1 MDQRQIIS
9 PLQLSWL
16 TTVIIFT
23 SSETFFPREAL
34 YVAGHNGW
42 IAYTIPLFYA
52 LFITFTFYQLSKRFP
67 EKNIFE
73 ISHQILGKI
82 MGGIINFIILIYIW
96 VSLMRNATI
105 LTAFMDSSILILTPI
120 YIIGIIVILMFIYY
134 GKMSYEVS
142 ARVNEL
148 TFLLFISI
156 VFSMPLM
163 LIGEIQLERLFP
175 ILAKG
180 VDGFIKSNTLN
191 IGWFGDIF
199 ILGAFL
205 HALSVPRQIH
215 SAIRFGLINATYLLT
230 LVMVLTI
237 AVLGPNIGS
246 KAMYPIYLL
255 AEQIHFTDFLER
267 LEIIMVTAYTF
278 SFMLNMI
285 FMFIA
290 GLIGLSSYTNR
301 KDYRIYST
309 TVGWF
314 IFMLAVLSFTNI
326 TDLYIFSSYSSVV
339 ITLVLQVP
347 ILIIMLVFSRR
358 KKFKKKQSNIVKK
371 EHKYARN
378 WRWSTNLLLF
388 SCLLF
393 IVFGILFGGNYAI
406 CGFIAG
412 IGFAL
417 CLTGALLT
425 SFMEMIKCNKLR
437 QNKT

>member
-9 PLQLSWL
+9 PSQLSWL
-16 TTVIIFT
+16 ATVIIFT
-23 SSETFFPREAL
+23 SSQTFFPREAL
-34 YVAGHNGW
+34 YISGHNGW
-42 IAYTIPLFYA
+42 IAYTVPLFYA
-52 LFITFTFYQLSKRFP
+52 LFITFIFYELSKRFP

-73 ISHQILGKI
+73 ISQQILGKV
-82 MGGIINFIILIYIW
+82 MGGIINFIILAYIW
-96 VSLMRNATI
+96 ISLIRNIAI
-105 LTAFMDSSILILTPI
+105 LTAFMDSSILISTPI
-120 YIIGIIVILMFIYY
+120 YIIGIIITLMIIYY

-148 TFLLFISI
+148 TFLLFIGMA
-156 VFSMPLM
+156 FTMPLM
-163 LIGEIQLERLFP
+163 LIGDIQPERLLP

-180 VDGFIKSNTLN
+180 IDGFVKSNTLT

-205 HALSVPRQIH
+205 HALSVPKQIH
-215 SAIRFGLINATYLLT
+215 AAIRFGLINATFILT

-237 AVLGPNIGS
+237 TVLGPNIGS
-246 KAMYPIYLL
+246 KATYPIYLL

-309 TVGWF
+309 SVGWF
-314 IFMLAVLSFTNI
+314 LYMFKVLSFSSI
-326 TDLYIFSSYSSVV
+326 TELYIFSSYSSVV

-347 ILIIMLVFSRR
+347 ILIILLVFSRR

-371 EHKYARN
+371 EHKYARR
-378 WRWSTNLLLF
+378 WRWSTNGLILMGI
-388 SCLLF
+388 LF
-393 IVFGILFGGNYAI
+393 IFFGILFGRDFSI
-406 CGFIAG
+406 CGLIAG

-417 CLTGALLT
+417 CLTSALVT

-437 QNKT
+437 QNST